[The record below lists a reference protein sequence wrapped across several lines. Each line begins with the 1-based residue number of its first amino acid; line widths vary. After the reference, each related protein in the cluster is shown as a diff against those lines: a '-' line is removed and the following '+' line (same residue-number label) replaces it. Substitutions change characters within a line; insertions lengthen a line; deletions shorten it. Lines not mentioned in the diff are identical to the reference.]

1 MQPASASDDLW
12 DAVISEA
19 ELTAEQR
26 QQVMLAFECYRR
38 QRGPLVQ
45 QQEQLVHEL
54 NCLMGLH
61 GCADGSDSRTAGGR
75 SGGGSSRCTGPAS
88 RDGGSSGGSSPSSMG
103 LPLMDLEAAVQAEAL
118 LGELDRNIQ
127 LQRAASRQM
136 ILFYIDLLST
146 EQHADALLAAYPH
159 SIKVPAFLS
168 QIWQQEVARLEADA
182 ERPPA
187 SKVLRK

>member
-19 ELTAEQR
+19 QLTAEQR

-38 QRGPLVQ
+38 QRGPLVH
-45 QQEQLVHEL
+45 QQEQLVQEL
-54 NCLMGLH
+54 NRLMGLD
-61 GCADGSDSRTAGGR
+61 CLADGSDSRTVGER
-75 SGGGSSRCTGPAS
+75 SGGSSRRKDTAS

-127 LQRAASRQM
+127 LQRTASRQM

-159 SIKVPAFLS
+159 SVKVPAFLS
-168 QIWQQEVARLEADA
+168 RIWQQEVARLEADA
-182 ERPPA
+182 ARPPG
-187 SKVLRK
+187 SKGSRK